1 MAKQVIGIG
10 TSPNDGSGDPL
21 RTAFT
26 KINSNFTE
34 LYNVAANPYQLPVAS
49 GNVLGGVKIGNN
61 ITMFNGVIS
70 VASQVQPDWNA
81 TSGLGQILNKPADNV
96 LINGISTVTLTSQ
109 GVLSTPGNVQLYDQ
123 KQVTSVNANVNNGIG
138 GNGIM
143 GWFAHPDPAYADG
156 ANNKVWGLYT
166 EGDIVLRASNGSNSS
181 PYWQF
186 NKDGSFVLPENGT
199 ILNSDGTN
207 FIINPA
213 SYLKAKTGVPANPQG
228 ASGDHKNDIKYD
240 STHLY
245 VCVADH
251 DGTSV
256 IWKRVAWDNDT
267 WGA

>member
-1 MAKQVIGIG
+1 MTKQVIGIG
-10 TSPNDGSGDPL
+10 SSPNDGSGDPL

-34 LYNVAANPYQLPVAS
+34 LYNIAESPYQLPTAS
-49 GNVLGGVKIGNN
+49 GNILGGVKIGNN
-61 ITMFNGVIS
+61 ISIFNGVIS
-70 VASQVQPDWNA
+70 VASQVQPDWNS

-96 LINGISTVTLTSQ
+96 LINTIHTVTLTTQ

-138 GNGIM
+138 GNGIV
-143 GWFAHPDPAYADG
+143 GWFTHPDGAYADG

-186 NKDGSFVLPENGT
+186 NKNKSFVLPENGT
-199 ILNSDGTN
+199 ILKSDGTAFFDSSLFLN
-207 FIINPA
+207 LR
-213 SYLKAKTGVPANPQG
+213 SSVPTNPQG
-228 ASGDHKNDIKYD
+228 ISGDIKGDIKFN

-245 VCVADH
+245 VCTANYSNGID
-251 DGTSV
+251 V